1 MLPVGR
7 VAGHRGREGEL
18 TVRDCGESA
27 DQWLSVGRVWIG
39 REREGRFFEVERSRG
54 YRDRLV
60 LKLQGIDDGNAA
72 AQLRG
77 SRVFVA
83 RTDAPAL
90 PEGVHYVADL
100 VGMQVVDESGRDL
113 GRVEKLLATGGTDV
127 LQIRPLGADE
137 SEEVLI
143 PLAREFVR
151 EIVEAER
158 RIEVRLPTGLRE
170 LNRRSR

>member
-1 MLPVGR
+1 MGR

-18 TVRDCGESA
+18 TVRDCGDSA
-27 DQWLSVGRVWIG
+27 DQWLSVGRVWIE
-39 REREGRFFEVERSRG
+39 REREGRFFEVERSRS
-54 YRDRLV
+54 YADRLV

-83 RTDAPAL
+83 RTDAPPL

-100 VGMQVVDESGRDL
+100 VGMQVVDESGRYL
-113 GRVEKLLATGGTDV
+113 GRVEKLVETGGTDV
-127 LQIRPLGADE
+127 LQVRPQGVDE
-137 SEEVLI
+137 NEEVLI

-151 EIVEAER
+151 KIVEAER
-158 RIEVRLPTGLRE
+158 RIEVRLPDGLRE
-170 LNRRSR
+170 LNRGSR